1 LQAGRIWFA
10 GGIIGCFLS
19 NIFCQIFLVIVV
31 HRRQGW
37 KVLLRD
43 MLVVIILLKP
53 ALDAYRVA
61 SGNTTAAGALVE
73 PLKELVIGKAF
84 MSVSHSIPGAT
95 IQLIGLI
102 GSASWGPLVSI
113 GCACMATAFF
123 SASITFDYDTHP
135 KHRREYPGFYG
146 FIPSGPK
153 TRMLIFCVMALA
165 SSAHLLQRV
174 LCFAL
179 LAQIDMR
186 WPATHMCC
194 DVLVYLLY
202 KAVSG
207 DFLVWGPGCGV
218 PLSIFFRIMHKL
230 FLDFS
235 GCIFLRNPT
244 ECGGAYFC
252 FSSITNHV
260 VTFASVALYAQYC
273 PGGDTKLPSEMLYAI
288 VASLFA
294 LWALS
299 FGTFLL
305 AIERRY
311 IYSFVSIQTG
321 AKYIKDLFLDNDS
334 DDAKRAAIFSYNDRK
349 WNAIRDEVHQWVDL
363 RYKGWVKEKP
373 EWYVFPPTFGCTST
387 LCVHTC
393 MCICH
398 ANAQVHR
405 GADCKNTRRND
416 SKGRDCS
423 FERYVTSRPSTNC
436 DGSGRA
442 APHFRRDSSGI
453 GSCRRGCDRDARTP
467 I

>member
-1 LQAGRIWFA
+1 
-10 GGIIGCFLS
+10 
-19 NIFCQIFLVIVV
+19 
-31 HRRQGW
+31 
-37 KVLLRD
+37 
-43 MLVVIILLKP
+43 
-53 ALDAYRVA
+53 
-61 SGNTTAAGALVE
+61 
-73 PLKELVIGKAF
+73 
-84 MSVSHSIPGAT
+84 
-95 IQLIGLI
+95 
-102 GSASWGPLVSI
+102 
-113 GCACMATAFF
+113 MATAFF

-165 SSAHLLQRV
+165 SSAHMLQRV

-194 DVLVYLLY
+194 DILVYLLY

-405 GADCKNTRRND
+405 GADCKNIRRND